1 MKLSKLQRRPLREPF
16 LKRFD
21 RPQPSQS
28 LLVGIVLS
36 AVLLIVA
43 GLFAQ
48 NPLFKQAYRFLE
60 NYFLFSIQKI
70 QTMTPAQ
77 KFWLLAP
84 ALLFDTTRYYITNIL
99 VFLLQMFGFGSS
111 PKKIPDPAPF
121 VSVLVPVYNEAK
133 TLFYTLDSL
142 LENNYPNF
150 EVIVVDDC
158 SQDET
163 ESICRQYQK
172 KGKIV
177 YLRKEVREGKPHSLN
192 YARRFAKGE
201 IVVHVDGDCMFYRN
215 ALSEAV
221 KYFADPKVGAVAGNL
236 KVMND
241 RASLMSMLQALE
253 YAICIGVQRQWL
265 AMTDT
270 LQIASGA
277 FSCFRKKI
285 LQDLKGVDA
294 ETGEDLDITL
304 KVRKMGYKIAFAPRA
319 ICFTE
324 VPETARA
331 LARQRILWDRCYI
344 RINLRKHF
352 NIVNLKNFR
361 IGDCLAVVTD
371 IIFNLLILLLFP
383 VYVAYVILYYPSLL
397 PFLFVITF
405 VFYAAINFIQ
415 ILIAVYFSDN
425 PKRDSVFILYTP
437 VFFLYSLYLRFFRA
451 FAYILEIFRIDY
463 NKRGYFPQKVWKSM
477 PEHW

>member
-1 MKLSKLQRRPLREPF
+1 MKLSKLHRRPLRAPF

-21 RPQPSQS
+21 KPQSS
-28 LLVGIVLS
+28 KIFLAGLLLS
-36 AVLLIVA
+36 MIILIVA
-43 GLFAQ
+43 GLLAQ
-48 NPLFKQAYRFLE
+48 NPFLRQAFHFLE
-60 NYFLFSIQKI
+60 KYFLFSIQKI

-77 KFWLLAP
+77 KFWLVAP

-99 VFLLQMFGFGSS
+99 VFFLQMFGFGNF
-111 PKKIPDPAPF
+111 PKKILDPSPF
-121 VSVLVPVYNEAK
+121 VSVLVPVYNEEK
-133 TLFYTLDSL
+133 TLSYTLDSL
-142 LENNYPNF
+142 LENNYPHF

-158 SQDET
+158 SQDRT
-163 ESICRQYQK
+163 ESICRQYQQ

-177 YLRKEVREGKPHSLN
+177 YLRKQIREGKPHSLN
-192 YARRFAKGE
+192 YARQFAKGE
-201 IVVHVDGDCMFYRN
+201 IVVHVDGDCMFYRD

-241 RASLMSMLQALE
+241 RMSFVAALQAIE

-324 VPETARA
+324 VPESARA

-352 NIVNLKNFR
+352 NIVSLKNFR
-361 IGDCLAVVTD
+361 IGDFLAVVTD
-371 IIFNLLILLLFP
+371 LIFNLLILLLFP
-383 VYVAYVILYYPSLL
+383 VYVAYVILYYPFLL
-397 PFLFVITF
+397 PFLFLITF
-405 VFYAAINFIQ
+405 VFYTAINFIQ
-415 ILIAVYFSDN
+415 ILIAIYFSSN
-425 PKRDSVFILYTP
+425 PKRDLIFVLYTP
-437 VFFLYSLYLRFFRA
+437 FFFLYSLYLRFFRA
-451 FAYILEIFRIDY
+451 FAYVLEIFRVDY
-463 NKRGYFPQKVWKSM
+463 NKRGYFPEKVWKSM